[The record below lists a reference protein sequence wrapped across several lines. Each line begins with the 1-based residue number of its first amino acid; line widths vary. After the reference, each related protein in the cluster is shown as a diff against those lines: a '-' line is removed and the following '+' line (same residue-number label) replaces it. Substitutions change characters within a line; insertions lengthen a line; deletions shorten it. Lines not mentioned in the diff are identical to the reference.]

1 MFEIR
6 CIVGDKKLS
15 DALRALKGHTI
26 EHPVVL
32 PVDAETAPVA
42 APTNGSD
49 PVPKKKYKRRKPLV
63 QGGKH
68 RTGQGTIQIARDLL
82 AKSGVDK
89 ISAREIKQAVM
100 AVGYSHGAYSHAI
113 KILLKEK
120 VLKPTESMGEYIVT
134 HPHPHQSSETQVIS

>member
-32 PVDAETAPVA
+32 PVDSLSPA
-42 APTNGSD
+42 AAGANGNTE
-49 PVPKKKYKRRKPLV
+49 PAPKKKYKRRKPLIA
-63 QGGKH
+63 GGSH
-68 RTGQGTIQIARDLL
+68 RAGQGTIQIARDLL
-82 AKSGVDK
+82 TKSGVDK

-100 AVGYSHGAYSHAI
+100 AAGYSHGAYSHAI

-120 VLKPTESMGEYIVT
+120 VLKPTDQLGEYIVT
-134 HPHPHQSSETQVIS
+134 HPHQLGVTG